1 MCSTCC
7 GLIFCIY
14 IEGWHIADLNACFLV
29 IFFVSGLSMTGKL
42 EGQKALATAS
52 SRMSLEP
59 TMPCVNSMAMNS
71 KAATYELI
79 TQTESSCGAH
89 FPTDHFDFEIIVNVG
104 GNTIS
109 WLELSVS

>member
-1 MCSTCC
+1 
-7 GLIFCIY
+7 
-14 IEGWHIADLNACFLV
+14 
-29 IFFVSGLSMTGKL
+29 
-42 EGQKALATAS
+42 
-52 SRMSLEP
+52 
-59 TMPCVNSMAMNS
+59 MAMNS

>member
-1 MCSTCC
+1 
-7 GLIFCIY
+7 
-14 IEGWHIADLNACFLV
+14 
-29 IFFVSGLSMTGKL
+29 MTGKL